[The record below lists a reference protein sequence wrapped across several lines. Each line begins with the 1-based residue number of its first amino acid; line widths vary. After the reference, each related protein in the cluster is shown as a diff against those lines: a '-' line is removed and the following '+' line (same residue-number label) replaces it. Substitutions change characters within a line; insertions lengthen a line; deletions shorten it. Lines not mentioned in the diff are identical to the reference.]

1 MRKKRR
7 NKILKVKN
15 KMMKKNRRKNK
26 SLKGSFQLCNKLKK
40 PRQLLYKINKEFL
53 KKELLIR

>member
-15 KMMKKNRRKNK
+15 KMKRKNRRKNK
-26 SLKGSFQLCNKLKK
+26 SLKESFQLCNKLKK
-40 PRQLLYKINKEFL
+40 LRQLLYKINKEFL